1 MYYQVNWTFLVGIL
15 IAKASLFIL
24 VGLVTLLVKRPLNLG
39 YTGIFGIFATQSN
52 DFALGYPIGELEI

>member
-1 MYYQVNWTFLVGIL
+1 MGIL